1 MLPGQGKFG
10 VIISRIP
17 VMQSGLKAIF
27 KGNIFLITN

>member
-17 VMQSGLKAIF
+17 VMQSGLKAI
-27 KGNIFLITN
+27 LVMTPTY